1 MESEVLNRLLAKLDS
16 HQTIQLTE
24 EEERVVI
31 ASLSSSD
38 LIDYGSSRATYK
50 FKGKYVVKIPMAEGG
65 VNQCKVERN
74 FYLNYGHSGAFAH
87 IYAYGK
93 LITIMELLTD
103 TAYFELDELYCQKD
117 NDSDFVS
124 DDIIEVIEL
133 ANELT
138 DYDGGDN
145 GQVGYSPLQNK
156 WVLYDYGYTHDYDR
170 DKIVD
175 DVFSWIDEINPIE
188 HALWMLVNDTIP
200 TKSEMYELVYD
211 AVKERKRAEDEEE

>member
-24 EEERVVI
+24 EEERAVI
-31 ASLSSSD
+31 ASLGSAD
-38 LIDYGSSRATYK
+38 LIDYGSSRVTYE
-50 FKGKYVVKIPMAEGG
+50 FKGKYVVKIPMARGG

-74 FYLNYGHSGAFAH
+74 FYLNYGHCGAFAH
-87 IYAYGK
+87 IYAYGQ

-103 TAYFELDELYCQKD
+103 TAYFELDELYWQKD

-145 GQVGYSPLQNK
+145 GQVGYSTLQDK

-170 DKIVD
+170 DQIVD
-175 DVFSWIDEINPIE
+175 DVFSWIDGIDPIE
-188 HALWMLVNDTIP
+188 HAFWMLDNDTIP
-200 TKSEMYELVYD
+200 TKSEMYEMVYD
-211 AVKERKRAEDEEE
+211 ARREKRHAEDEEE